1 MRRIVLAVIL
11 ITGLLP
17 ESPAA
22 PDNSEALIAADEQRL
37 DKAKIKS
44 DGESLLAFFRER
56 TVRVEQAEIR
66 NLVKQLSHR
75 SYAVRQRA
83 TNSLITLGTRA
94 VSQLKEASKSDD
106 LEVRRRAEDCLRQI
120 QNNSNPLLTAA
131 AGRML
136 AIRKPA
142 GAAQAL
148 LDFLP
153 AVMED
158 DTLRELHAALAK
170 LTLRDGKVE
179 PCIFKAL
186 EDEDPVRRAAT
197 AVALCRADV
206 AEKRDKVRALLRDPS
221 AEVRL
226 YTALSLL
233 QLGEKESI
241 PVLIALFE
249 RSSRNQLWQA
259 EDALY
264 RLAGDKAPAV
274 AFEETAEKRKAY
286 CDGWMSWWKEHGDKL
301 DVLAR
306 LKNGRLDYTLIV
318 LLDEGEVLELDAKD
332 NVRFRISKVG
342 FPLDAQTLPG
352 ERVLLA
358 EHGGSRVTER
368 LRDGTILWEKKVSE
382 PLAAQRLDNGHTFIG
397 SKNEVMEVDREGK
410 VVFSWSPGGV
420 EQIMR
425 AMKLAD
431 GSIAIILHDQQRF
444 IRLDAN
450 GQMQEGFSFNVNV
463 QTFGGRVDVQRDGHV
478 LIPQMYMNKVVEYDG
493 KGKAVREFSIGQ
505 PIVATRLPNGH
516 TIITSMNE
524 NRAVEFDLAGKQVWE
539 YRAKTRVTRAYRR

>member
-1 MRRIVLAVIL
+1 MRWMGLAVVLA
-11 ITGLLP
+11 TGLLAG
-17 ESPAA
+17 SLAA
-22 PDNSEALIAADEQRL
+22 PGNPDAIIATDEQRL
-37 DKAKIKS
+37 QNAKIKS

-56 TVRVEQAEIR
+56 TVRVDQAEIR

-75 SYAVRQRA
+75 SYAVRERA
-83 TNSLITLGTRA
+83 TNGLISLGAKA
-94 VSQLKEASKSDD
+94 VSQLKEATRSDD
-106 LEVRRRAEDCLRQI
+106 LEVRRRAENCLRQI
-120 QNNSNPLLTAA
+120 QNNSNPQLTAA

-136 AIRKPA
+136 ALRKPA

-158 DTLRELHAALAK
+158 DALRELHGALAK

-179 PCIFKAL
+179 PCVLKAL
-186 EDEDPVRRAAT
+186 DDRDSVRRAAA
-197 AVALCRADV
+197 AVALCKAGV
-206 AEKRDKVRALLRDPS
+206 VEKREKVRALLRDS
-221 AEVRL
+221 KADVRL
-226 YTALSLL
+226 HTALALL
-233 QLGEKESI
+233 QLGEKEAV
-241 PVLIALFE
+241 PVLIGLFE
-249 RSSRNQLWQA
+249 HGSRNQLWQA

-264 RLAGDKAPAV
+264 RLAGDNAPAV
-274 AFEETAEKRKAY
+274 AFEEMAEKRKAY

-301 DVLAR
+301 DVTSQLR
-306 LKNGRLDYTLIV
+306 DGRRDYTLIV

-332 NVRFRISKVG
+332 NVRFRIGKVG

-397 SKNEVMEVDREGK
+397 SKHEVMEVDREGK
-410 VVFSWSPGGV
+410 VVFSWSPGGG

-444 IRLDAN
+444 TRLDPN
-450 GQMQEGFSFNVNV
+450 GQMLAGFSFNVNV
-463 QTFGGRVDVQRDGHV
+463 QTFGGRVDVQPDGHV